1 MVLPHLSISHGLP
14 IKINKYANFKIHS
27 ETAVGDHLYQDPQPK
42 MVKKPEIRVVRNWQQ
57 EDYVG
62 GVGAKPPAAEG
73 KGVWGQSPQLLKIFA
88 FLPKK
93 K

>member
-14 IKINKYANFKIHS
+14 IKINKYVNFKIHS

-57 EDYVG
+57 EDYIG

-73 KGVWGQSPQLLKIFA
+73 KGGVGAEPPATKNFCIFT
-88 FLPKK
+88 
-93 K
+93 